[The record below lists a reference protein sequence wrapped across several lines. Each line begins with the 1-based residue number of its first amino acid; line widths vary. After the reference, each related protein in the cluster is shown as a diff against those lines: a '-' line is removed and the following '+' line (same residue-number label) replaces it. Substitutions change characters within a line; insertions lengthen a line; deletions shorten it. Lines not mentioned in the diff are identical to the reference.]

1 MPDNSQFIPY
11 ENLQA
16 VNAHYSSAIAAAL
29 ARVQQSGWYILGSE
43 VAAFEQAFASYCGV
57 PHCVGVA
64 NGMDALQLALEALQL
79 PAGSEVLVP
88 SNTYIATILAVVRAG
103 HRPVLVEPDAA
114 TCNIDPQQ
122 LEQHIGPRTRAI
134 MVVHLYG
141 KCADM
146 PAILAVARQHQ
157 LLVIEDA
164 AQAHGASVQGQRA
177 GSFGDAAAFSFYPTK
192 NLGALGDAGAVC
204 TPHAEVAARIS
215 MLRNYGSRQKYYNE
229 VAGVNSRLD
238 ELQAAVLNAKLPG
251 LPDLI
256 NHKRHL
262 AALYRQLLHPQLMVP
277 VEQPDFFDVH
287 HIFHIRHS
295 QRDAL
300 RQWLLAQQI
309 GTEIHYPVAPIDQ
322 PAMCNCL
329 QGQSSPLA
337 QQISATILSL
347 PISLATTEA
356 QVAKVAE
363 AVNTFVQR
371 HGPA

>member
-1 MPDNSQFIPY
+1 MSDSSPFIPY

-16 VNAHYSSAIAAAL
+16 VNAHYSGAIAEAL

-103 HRPVLVEPDAA
+103 HQPVLVEPDAA

-122 LEQHIGPRTRAI
+122 LEQHISPRTRAI

-146 PAILAVARQHQ
+146 PAILATARQHQ
-157 LLVIEDA
+157 LLVVEDA
-164 AQAHGASVQGQRA
+164 AQAHGASVHGQRA
-177 GSFGDAAAFSFYPTK
+177 GSIGDAAAFSFYPTK
-192 NLGALGDAGAVC
+192 NLGAMGDAGAVC

-251 LPDLI
+251 LADLI
-256 NHKRHL
+256 KHKRHL
-262 AALYRQLLHPQLMVP
+262 AALYRQLLDPQLVLP
-277 VEQPDFFDVH
+277 VEQPGFFDVH

-300 RQWLLAQQI
+300 RQWLLSQQI

-322 PAMCNCL
+322 PAMRNYL

-356 QVAKVAE
+356 EVVRVAE
-363 AVNTFVQR
+363 AVNAFVQQY
-371 HGPA
+371 GPA

>member
-1 MPDNSQFIPY
+1 MPDSPPFIPY

-16 VNAHYSSAIAAAL
+16 VNAHYSSAIAEAL
-29 ARVQQSGWYILGSE
+29 SRVQQSGWYILGSE

-103 HRPVLVEPDAA
+103 LQPVLVEPDAA

-122 LEQHIGPRTRAI
+122 LEQHISPRTRAI

-146 PAILAVARQHQ
+146 PAILATARQHQ
-157 LLVIEDA
+157 LLVVEDA
-164 AQAHGASVQGQRA
+164 AQAHGASVHGQRA

-204 TPHAEVAARIS
+204 TPHAEVADRIM

-251 LPDLI
+251 LSDLI

-262 AALYRQLLHPQLMVP
+262 AALYRQLLDPQLVLP
-277 VEQPDFFDVH
+277 VEQPGFFDVH

-300 RQWLLAQQI
+300 RQWLLSQQI
-309 GTEIHYPVAPIDQ
+309 GTEIHYPVAPVDQ
-322 PAMCNCL
+322 PAMRNYL

-337 QQISATILSL
+337 QQICATILSL

-356 QVAKVAE
+356 QVVRVAE
-363 AVNTFVQR
+363 AVNAFVKQY
-371 HGPA
+371 GPV